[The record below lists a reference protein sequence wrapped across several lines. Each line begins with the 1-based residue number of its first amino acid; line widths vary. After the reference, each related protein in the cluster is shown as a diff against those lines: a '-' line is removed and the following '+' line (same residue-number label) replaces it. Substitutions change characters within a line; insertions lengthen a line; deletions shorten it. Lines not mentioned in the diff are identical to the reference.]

1 MTLGSVKF
9 EVTEHS
15 NASPDDIMYVM
26 DSWQDLPKYWHGIRE
41 ISQASGGMYIVRFA
55 FPGEGK
61 MSFIC
66 DRESLYCT
74 ENYHNG
80 PFTGFKR
87 VEIARDGSGSRITAK
102 WDVHLSLKLVFMKRF
117 IVRHFRQGTENALK
131 RISQEAEKVATEAA
145 RS

>member
-15 NASPDDIMYVM
+15 NASPEDIINVLDD
-26 DSWQDLPKYWHGIRE
+26 WHDLPKYWHGMRE
-41 ISQASGGMYIVRFA
+41 ITESSGGMFNVRFA

-61 MSFIC
+61 MSFVC

-74 ENYHNG
+74 ENYHSG

-87 VEIARDGSGSRITAK
+87 VEISNGGSGSRITAK
-102 WDVHLSLKLVFMKRF
+102 WDVQLSFKLIFMKRF
-117 IVRHFRQGTENALK
+117 ITNHFKQGTENALK
-131 RISQEAEKVATEAA
+131 RISEEAEKPEQKK
-145 RS
+145 